1 MPETAA
7 AAAARTVPW
16 LLTYLMHSTLLIGGV
31 WVVTKLIRLRPET
44 RDALWRTALLGGLV
58 TSFAAVLAPGPVGGF
73 HLAARTIE
81 VSHAGVAEVYSRFS
95 AVRPTAGWWLQGIVG
110 IWLMG
115 ALVGVAD
122 ILGSVGRLRTT
133 MRSLEPAMPR
143 IQGYLGEVLG
153 GWRPDIR
160 LRVSDEIDGPC
171 ILPGSIIA
179 LSRRCELEL
188 TGGELRAVLA
198 HEVAHVVR
206 RDLPWFLGLRLM
218 TAVLWVQPL
227 NRLALASS
235 IEAAELVCDDW
246 ALSRTGE
253 RYGLASSI
261 ARVAHWSVGRP
272 EPLTGVSMSGRPTAG
287 GPANRVRRI
296 LHDAPRRPD
305 PVWIRASLVALLV
318 VPMHWLPPISPH
330 PSGDTAIN
338 IARRELVVA
347 DSIPGV
353 VDGTAVEIEARRM
366 VRGVLRRAPATGAG
380 VAPAETRRVLVRVVT
395 GG

>member
-1 MPETAA
+1 
-7 AAAARTVPW
+7 
-16 LLTYLMHSTLLIGGV
+16 
-31 WVVTKLIRLRPET
+31 
-44 RDALWRTALLGGLV
+44 
-58 TSFAAVLAPGPVGGF
+58 
-73 HLAARTIE
+73 
-81 VSHAGVAEVYSRFS
+81 
-95 AVRPTAGWWLQGIVG
+95 
-110 IWLMG
+110 
-115 ALVGVAD
+115 
-122 ILGSVGRLRTT
+122 
-133 MRSLEPAMPR
+133 
-143 IQGYLGEVLG
+143 
-153 GWRPDIR
+153 
-160 LRVSDEIDGPC
+160 
-171 ILPGSIIA
+171 
-179 LSRRCELEL
+179 
-188 TGGELRAVLA
+188 
-198 HEVAHVVR
+198 
-206 RDLPWFLGLRLM
+206 
-218 TAVLWVQPL
+218 VLWVQPL

-272 EPLTGVSMSGRPTAG
+272 EPLTGVSMRGRPTAG

-330 PSGDTAIN
+330 PSGDTAII

-380 VAPAETRRVLVRVVT
+380 VAPAETRRFLVRVVP